1 MKSTIMRS
9 LIVVAVITSLTAL
22 AQTNPVPSSTLPAA
36 PGAANQPA
44 AAANPAPVP
53 LNLNAKVAGINIEA
67 AVFLTNEGQR
77 DLDELNKKFVP
88 KATELNNRKA
98 EIESLKKQQ
107 TAAGVTDDKKADL
120 QRQVE
125 LKQKQLQ
132 RDAQDA
138 QEDYSNQRSEIGQR
152 ILQKM
157 QPLMGKYIQEN
168 NLGMVIDTSAQWP
181 NGPVLYS
188 APLDITKPIVDAYN
202 AQSGVPAPTQPKSP
216 APLGSSRSAGTG
228 AGASKP
234 GTPPST
240 TPKQ

>member
-1 MKSTIMRS
+1 MQPRIVRF
-9 LIVVAVITSLTAL
+9 LIVVSALPSFVVL
-22 AQTNPVPSSTLPAA
+22 AQTNPAPSSTTPLPSAPSTASPAA
-36 PGAANQPA
+36 EPA
-44 AAANPAPVP
+44 SVP

-77 DLDELNKKFVP
+77 DLDAMNKKFEP
-88 KATELNNRKA
+88 KTTELNNRKA
-98 EIESLKKQQ
+98 EIDALKKQQ
-107 TAAGVTDDKKADL
+107 TATGVTDEKKADL

-125 LKQKQLQ
+125 QKQKQLQ

-138 QEDYSNQRSEIGQR
+138 QKDFNNQRGTIGQR
-152 ILQKM
+152 ILQKI
-157 QPLMGKYIQEN
+157 QPIIGKFIQEN

-216 APLGSSRSAGTG
+216 APL
-228 AGASKP
+228 
-234 GTPPST
+234 
-240 TPKQ
+240 